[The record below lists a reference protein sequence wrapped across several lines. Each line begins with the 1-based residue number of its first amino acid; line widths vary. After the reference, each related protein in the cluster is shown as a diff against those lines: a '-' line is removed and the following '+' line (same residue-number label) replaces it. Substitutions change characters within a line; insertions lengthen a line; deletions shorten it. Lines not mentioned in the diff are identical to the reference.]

1 LDATLRKRFGDYFST
16 DLAYSLTFSRS
27 TDTDPDDF
35 VSNEGNWVAGEWPPS
50 PPDEPIPNDFDQTHT
65 FSALFN
71 LNFPDDF
78 QEGTTTGM
86 ILGDMGFFFTFQA
99 YSGRPYTRQG
109 PERFFFIEDNNS
121 SRTGWQSMA
130 NLRVTRDFTIAGLD
144 YTLFAD
150 IRNLFDEDNL
160 SAFKTE
166 EVSFYDGAS
175 QTNGVYQTTGS
186 PFTDGNTINE
196 ALEYLGI
203 EEPDMY
209 LDPTQR
215 IPTDIN
221 GDGDRDEED
230 RAEIIRRLDMNG
242 DGRVTIE
249 EELAMA
255 ILSIG
260 AFDANPENFDIP
272 RLFRLGLEVRF

>member
-1 LDATLRKRFGDYFST
+1 
-16 DLAYSLTFSRS
+16 
-27 TDTDPDDF
+27 
-35 VSNEGNWVAGEWPPS
+35 
-50 PPDEPIPNDFDQTHT
+50 
-65 FSALFN
+65 
-71 LNFPDDF
+71 
-78 QEGTTTGM
+78 M
-86 ILGDMGFFFTFQA
+86 
-99 YSGRPYTRQG
+99 
-109 PERFFFIEDNNS
+109 
-121 SRTGWQSMA
+121 
-130 NLRVTRDFTIAGLD
+130 
-144 YTLFAD
+144 
-150 IRNLFDEDNL
+150 
-160 SAFKTE
+160 
-166 EVSFYDGAS
+166 SFYDGAS